1 MRRRGEME
9 DGKEGRTDKGR
20 GGGRE
25 GRRETKKGRD
35 IDMIRIHV
43 ILIKIVVTSKF
54 PRERGERVVEG
65 GRERW
70 REVGRERV
78 GERSRL
84 WCGMSTSVSGNVYM
98 Y

>member
-20 GGGRE
+20 GGGGGGGRE

-43 ILIKIVVTSKF
+43 ILVKIVVTSKF
-54 PRERGERVVEG
+54 LEREEREWWRKGGGEKSSVVWYEY
-65 GRERW
+65 ECEW
-70 REVGRERV
+70 KCIYVLE
-78 GERSRL
+78 L
-84 WCGMSTSVSGNVYM
+84 K
-98 Y
+98 